1 MNKSGYVS
9 VSFISKV
16 FYGKDKEESFTYSRR
31 HFTQQGF
38 LFVFLILP

>member
-38 LFVFLILP
+38 LFAFLILP